1 MPQAAALAGRAGEH
15 LQGLGFDLVGVEG
28 AARDTEGVTGRGH
41 AVLVE
46 ETKHFKASVG
56 IFGRHVPK
64 MPQGSET
71 VKAPDAMS
79 YMMHLRG
86 APSGSKECQR
96 FLSLCTFI

>member
-1 MPQAAALAGRAGEH
+1 
-15 LQGLGFDLVGVEG
+15 LGFEGGFPAVER
-28 AARDTEGVTGRGH
+28 AARDAKGVTGRRQ

-46 ETKHFKASVG
+46 ETKNFKASLS

-79 YMMHLRG
+79 YMMHLHG

-96 FLSLCTFI
+96 FLSLCTSI